1 MILLDTHI
9 WIWLVNESPRL
20 RSNWA
25 KMLETTPS
33 SELAISIITCWEVAK
48 LVEKG
53 KFEISVP
60 ARQWLQEAL
69 EYTNVKVL
77 PLNIEIVA
85 DSTSLP
91 GTFHRDPIDQI
102 IVSTARVHGCTLMT
116 EDRKILTYPHVNTFP
131 TD

>member
-20 RSNWA
+20 GSNWA

-53 KFEISVP
+53 KFEIRVP

-102 IVSTARVHGCTLMT
+102 IVSTARLHGCTLMT
-116 EDRKILTYPHVNTFP
+116 EDRKILAYPHVNTFP